1 MHFLR
6 DMGVPVEHEASRV
19 RVGTEVLKDEP
30 LVLLNPLELGVT
42 QCADL
47 VKTVTGRTEN
57 SSGDLLT
64 MLLVAIEL
72 LKAGN

>member
-1 MHFLR
+1 VNFLG
-6 DMGVPVEHEASRV
+6 DVGVPVEHEASRV

-30 LVLLNPLELGVT
+30 LVFLNPLELGVA
-42 QCADL
+42 QRADL

-64 MLLVAIEL
+64 MLLVAIQL
-72 LKAGN
+72 LKAGS

>member
-1 MHFLR
+1 MNFLG
-6 DMGVPVEHEASRV
+6 DVGVPVEHEASRV

-30 LVLLNPLELGVT
+30 LVFLNPLELGVA
-42 QCADL
+42 QRADL

-64 MLLVAIEL
+64 MLLVAIQL
-72 LKAGN
+72 LKAGS